1 MAECTKHQ
9 LTGPGNYMT
18 SKSDFFAA
26 AQRLIGTKQ
35 FERLAIFGYTPHDYC
50 REIAQL
56 HFIGTLQDTN
66 TQADDLLIIQ
76 TIAKNLWAGD
86 GTTGFVEK

>member
-1 MAECTKHQ
+1 
-9 LTGPGNYMT
+9 MT
-18 SKSDFFAA
+18 NKSDFFAA
-26 AQRLIGTKQ
+26 AQRLIGAKQ
-35 FERLAIFGYTPHDYC
+35 FETLASCGYTPHDFC

-56 HFIGTLQDTN
+56 HFIGQLQDTS

-86 GTTGFVEK
+86 GTTGFVEQ